1 VASRVVPE
9 GGWSHRLKPVRTPAV
24 KKQSHIDFI
33 KRLPCVACV
42 ASTGDTSAQCVDPM
56 HLRTGS
62 LLHGKDST
70 GGQQKPDDRW
80 ALPGCRKHHDLQHS
94 MNEMNFWR
102 LYGVDPHLLA
112 LVLWGLSGDDHAAV
126 KVILLHVREG
136 SR

>member
-1 VASRVVPE
+1 MASRIVPE
-9 GGWSHRLKPVRTPAV
+9 GGWSNLKPVRTPAV
-24 KKQSHIDFI
+24 KNRSHLDFV

-42 ASTGDTSAQCVDPM
+42 ARGDATAGCGDPM

-62 LLHGKDST
+62 LLHGKEPT

-80 ALPGCRKHHDLQHS
+80 TLPGCRQHHELQHR

-102 LYGVDPHLLA
+102 MFGVDPHLLA
-112 LVLWGLSGDDHAAV
+112 LVLWSLSGDDHAAT

-136 SR
+136 NR